1 MNYGCDTIG
10 VRATGIEPVWTG
22 SGSATLEFRSGE
34 FQTRCVY
41 QFHHTRVDRQM
52 GVSGPDDEG
61 ILTRYMPSSSG
72 FFTDYRTSPQYLT
85 SYTSPS

>member
-1 MNYGCDTIG
+1 
-10 VRATGIEPVWTG
+10 
-22 SGSATLEFRSGE
+22 
-34 FQTRCVY
+34 
-41 QFHHTRVDRQM
+41 M

-72 FFTDYRTSPQYLT
+72 FFTGYRTSPQYLT